1 MPKIS
6 NGTAEGL
13 LKAMFRE
20 CSPLES
26 LLVNVINFTI
36 DQLEPLVYKD
46 NNPQN
51 WAKYQLEPLVRKV
64 SQCFGNVPL

>member
-20 CSPLES
+20 CP
-26 LLVNVINFTI
+26 
-36 DQLEPLVYKD
+36 QLEPLVYK
-46 NNPQN
+46 
-51 WAKYQLEPLVRKV
+51 AYQFHHCSIRAIGV
-64 SQCFGNVPL
+64 